1 LGIKN
6 FAPLKPLFLDVHM
19 GSHTYLRAHAAAP
32 VISIAVEK
40 GWSESA
46 SPNVR
51 GPPALVFSFSQM
63 EDKLKAAYKATTEG
77 RFPESLRQFVNILH
91 TIPVIV
97 VDSRREVDEVKE
109 LIEIVREYVLGLKM
123 ELKRKEL
130 RDDVTRQ
137 QELAAYFTNCKLQR
151 IHMRLVLASAMG
163 LCFKQ
168 KNFAT
173 AAHFARMLLEN
184 SPNEAQ
190 ARKAR
195 QVLQVCSDKDDSHQ
209 LNYDFRNPFV
219 VCGSTY
225 VPIYRGQKDVSCPYC
240 GSRFVPSIE
249 GQLCTICELATVGA
263 DASGLLCSPTQSR

>member
-6 FAPLKPLFLDVHM
+6 FAPLKPLFLDLHM
-19 GSHTYLRAHAAAP
+19 GSHSYLRALAAAP
-32 VISIAVEK
+32 VISVAVEK
-40 GWSESA
+40 GWNESA

-51 GPPALVFSFSQM
+51 GPPALIFSFSQM
-63 EDKLKAAYKATTEG
+63 EDRLKAAYKATTEG
-77 RFPESLRQFVNILH
+77 RFPEALRQFLSILH

-109 LIEIVREYVLGLKM
+109 LIEIVREYILGLKM

-151 IHMRLVLASAMG
+151 IHMRLVLSSAMA

-168 KNFAT
+168 KNYAT

-184 SPNEAQ
+184 SPQEAQ

-195 QVLQVCSDKDDSHQ
+195 QVLQACQDKDDSHQ
-209 LNYDFRNPFV
+209 LNYDFRNPFI
-219 VCGSTY
+219 VCGATY
-225 VPIYRGQKDVSCPYC
+225 VPIYRGQKDISCPYC
-240 GSRFVPSIE
+240 GSRFAPSIE
-249 GQLCTICELATVGA
+249 GQLCTICELAIVGA
-263 DASGLLCSPTQSR
+263 DASGLVCSPTQMK